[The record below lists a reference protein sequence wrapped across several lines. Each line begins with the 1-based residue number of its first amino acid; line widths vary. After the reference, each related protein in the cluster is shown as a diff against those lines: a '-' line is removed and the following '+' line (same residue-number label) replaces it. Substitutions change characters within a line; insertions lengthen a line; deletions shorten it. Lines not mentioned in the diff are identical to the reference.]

1 MIISCVLQGVT
12 ERTAADMK
20 IDEISE
26 YIAKLEGHM
35 LTLSKHASSL
45 LRKQRDV
52 AAALRDFGQAYTYYG
67 QAEGETLGTALIQ
80 VNSSRRINAF
90 DASCPQY
97 LDIEPAFDDLFV
109 MSYVNGAN
117 HDSAI
122 AVMALSAANKGIIV
136 STTGHSG
143 EIYEIATISQDRGVF
158 VAITQ
163 DSVAGGGS
171 SVVFAGKVGT
181 DGKTIAFGADAV
193 YCTDEYSLNP
203 SITRLSETE
212 FALSYYCT
220 DGNRQ
225 VVSTRAGVSLSMICV
240 CE

>member
-90 DASCPQY
+90 DAY
-97 LDIEPAFDDLFV
+97 IVDLKC
-109 MSYVNGAN
+109 G
-117 HDSAI
+117 
-122 AVMALSAANKGIIV
+122 
-136 STTGHSG
+136 
-143 EIYEIATISQDRGVF
+143 
-158 VAITQ
+158 
-163 DSVAGGGS
+163 SVWYG
-171 SVVFAGKVGT
+171 F
-181 DGKTIAFGADAV
+181 
-193 YCTDEYSLNP
+193 
-203 SITRLSETE
+203 
-212 FALSYYCT
+212 
-220 DGNRQ
+220 
-225 VVSTRAGVSLSMICV
+225 
-240 CE
+240 